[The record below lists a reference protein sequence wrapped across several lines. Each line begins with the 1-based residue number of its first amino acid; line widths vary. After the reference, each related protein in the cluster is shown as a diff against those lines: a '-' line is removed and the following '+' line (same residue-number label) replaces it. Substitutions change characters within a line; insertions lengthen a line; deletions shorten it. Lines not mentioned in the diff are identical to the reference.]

1 VATGPEIAQ
10 MAKKQLSELTGLKP
24 DTVAALTRDQEGWH
38 VTVILLEVTYVPDT
52 LDLLA
57 TYEVLLDD
65 EGNLIS
71 YQRTTRYRRNQILA
85 ET

>member
-1 VATGPEIAQ
+1 MATGPEIAQ
-10 MAKKQLSELTGLKP
+10 QAKKQLSELTGLKP
-24 DTVAALTRDQEGWH
+24 DTVAALTKDQEGWH
-38 VTVILLEVTYVPDT
+38 VTVIMLEVTYVPDT

-57 TYEVLLDD
+57 TYEALLDD
-65 EGNLIS
+65 EGNLIN